1 VIEMELFFHY
11 RDKDITYEEL
21 IEDIN
26 KTKEI
31 EKYIYEQDP
40 YEILKKLIISII
52 NGNQITLLDS
62 DFSVEEIK
70 KLGVSEVE
78 LEKSYENKE
87 KVENMDDLFGK
98 IEKNKD
104 IWELT
109 LYTSGTTGRPK
120 KVIHKLDTVARSVK
134 KSEEFKDN
142 VWGFAY
148 NPTHFAGLQVFFQA
162 FLNRNPMIYIFDENR
177 KEIEG
182 KLKKYNVTHISATP
196 TFYRT
201 IIPYIKSPIESIQR
215 ITTGGEKY
223 DEALENT
230 LKKSFP
236 NAKIRNVYASTEA
249 GSLFSAK
256 GEIFKISD
264 RIKDKIRIDENNELL
279 IHKSLLGQS
288 ETFKLENDWYKT
300 GDIVQKIDEDHFK
313 FVSRKSEMINIGGY
327 KVNPHEVETEIKKIE
342 NVLDALVFGRKNKIT
357 GNILA
362 AKISLK
368 ENVDTKEMEQKIVNQ
383 LRNKLQE
390 WKIPRIISFVDQIK
404 LTRTGKKVR
413 K

>member
-1 VIEMELFFHY
+1 MKLFFHY
-11 RDKDITYEEL
+11 KSKDITYEEL
-21 IEDIN
+21 IKDIN
-26 KTKEI
+26 KTEEI
-31 EKYIYEQDP
+31 KKYIYEKDP
-40 YEILKKLIISII
+40 YEILKQLIISII

-62 DFSVEEIK
+62 DFSLEEIK
-70 KLGVSEVE
+70 NLEISDDE
-78 LEKSYENKE
+78 LDKKYKNKE
-87 KVENMDDLFGK
+87 KVENIEDLYNK

-120 KVIHKLDTVARSVK
+120 KVVHKLNTVARSVK
-134 KSEEFKDN
+134 KSEDFKNN
-142 VWGFAY
+142 VWGYAY

-162 FLNRNPMIYIFDENR
+162 LLNQNPMIYIFDENR
-177 KEIEG
+177 KEIEI
-182 KLKKYNVTHISATP
+182 KLNKYKVTHISATP
-196 TFYRT
+196 TYYRT
-201 IIPYIKSPIESIQR
+201 VIPYFKNPVENIQR

-223 DEALENT
+223 DEIFENQ
-230 LKKSFP
+230 LKKYFP

-264 RIKDKIRIDENNELL
+264 RIKEKIRINENNELL
-279 IHKSLLGQS
+279 IHNSLLGQS

-300 GDIVQKIDEDHFK
+300 GDIVEKIDENHFK
-313 FVSRKSEMINIGGY
+313 FISRKSEMINIGGY
-327 KVNPHEVETEIKKIE
+327 KVNPHEIEAEIKKID
-342 NVLDALVFGRKNKIT
+342 NVVDALVSARKNKIT
-357 GNILA
+357 GNILT

-368 ENVDTKEMEQKIVNQ
+368 ENIDQKEMEQKIINR
-383 LRNKLQE
+383 LRKKLQE
-390 WKIPRIISFVDQIK
+390 WKIPRIIRFVDEIK

>member
-1 VIEMELFFHY
+1 MELFFHY

-362 AKISLK
+362 AQISLK
-368 ENVDTKEMEQKIVNQ
+368 ENVNTKEMEQKIVNQ

>member
-1 VIEMELFFHY
+1 MELFFHY
-11 RDKDITYEEL
+11 RDKNITYEEL

-31 EKYIYEQDP
+31 KKYIYEQDP

-70 KLGVSEVE
+70 KLGVSEDE

-87 KVENMDDLFGK
+87 KVNDMDDLFSK

-120 KVIHKLDTVARSVK
+120 KVIHKLNTVARSVK
-134 KSEEFKDN
+134 KSEEFKN
-142 VWGFAY
+142 NAWGFAY

-162 FLNRNPMIYIFDENR
+162 FLNKNPMIYIFDENR

-362 AKISLK
+362 AQISLK
-368 ENVDTKEMEQKIVNQ
+368 ENVNTKEMEQKIVNQ

>member
-1 VIEMELFFHY
+1 
-11 RDKDITYEEL
+11 
-21 IEDIN
+21 
-26 KTKEI
+26 
-31 EKYIYEQDP
+31 
-40 YEILKKLIISII
+40 
-52 NGNQITLLDS
+52 
-62 DFSVEEIK
+62 
-70 KLGVSEVE
+70 
-78 LEKSYENKE
+78 
-87 KVENMDDLFGK
+87 
-98 IEKNKD
+98 
-104 IWELT
+104 
-109 LYTSGTTGRPK
+109 
-120 KVIHKLDTVARSVK
+120 
-134 KSEEFKDN
+134 
-142 VWGFAY
+142 
-148 NPTHFAGLQVFFQA
+148 
-162 FLNRNPMIYIFDENR
+162 MIYIFDENR

-230 LKKSFP
+230 LKRSFP

-327 KVNPHEVETEIKKIE
+327 KVNPHEVESEIKK
-342 NVLDALVFGRKNKIT
+342 
-357 GNILA
+357 
-362 AKISLK
+362 
-368 ENVDTKEMEQKIVNQ
+368 
-383 LRNKLQE
+383 
-390 WKIPRIISFVDQIK
+390 
-404 LTRTGKKVR
+404 
-413 K
+413 

>member
-362 AKISLK
+362 AQISLK
-368 ENVDTKEMEQKIVNQ
+368 ENVNTKEMEQKIVNQ

>member
-1 VIEMELFFHY
+1 MKLFFHY
-11 RDKDITYEEL
+11 KNTDITYEEL
-21 IEDIN
+21 IKDIN
-26 KTKEI
+26 KTYEI
-31 EKYIYEQDP
+31 KKYVYEKDP
-40 YEILKKLIISII
+40 YEILKQLIISLI

-62 DFSVEEIK
+62 DFSLEEIK
-70 KLGVSEVE
+70 NLEISEFE
-78 LEKSYENKE
+78 LEKKYKNKE
-87 KVENMDDLFGK
+87 KIKNIEDLYKK

-104 IWELT
+104 QWELT

-134 KSEEFKDN
+134 KSEEFMKN
-142 VWGFAY
+142 VWGYAY

-162 FLNRNPMIYIFDENR
+162 LFNQNPMIYIFDENR
-177 KEIEG
+177 KEIEET
-182 KLKKYNVTHISATP
+182 LKKYNVTHISATP

-201 IIPYIKSPIESIQR
+201 VIPYFKNPVEKIER

-223 DEALENT
+223 DETFENQ
-230 LKKSFP
+230 LKEYFP
-236 NAKIRNVYASTEA
+236 KAKIRNVYASTEA

-264 RIKDKIRIDENNELL
+264 RIKDKIRINENNELL

-300 GDIVQKIDEDHFK
+300 GDIVEKIDENHFK
-313 FVSRKSEMINIGGY
+313 FISRKSEMINIGGY
-327 KVNPHEVETEIKKIE
+327 KVNPHEIEAEIKKIE
-342 NVLDALVFGRKNKIT
+342 NVVDALVSARKNKIT
-357 GNILA
+357 GNILT

-368 ENVDTKEMEQKIVNQ
+368 ENIDEKEMEQKIINN
-383 LRNKLQE
+383 LREKLQE
-390 WKIPRIISFVDQIK
+390 WKIPRIIRFVDQIK

>member
-1 VIEMELFFHY
+1 MELFFHY
-11 RDKDITYEEL
+11 RDKNITYEEL

-31 EKYIYEQDP
+31 KKYIYEQDP

-62 DFSVEEIK
+62 DFSEEEIK

-78 LEKSYENKE
+78 LEKSYANKE
-87 KVENMDDLFGK
+87 KVENMDDLFSK

-120 KVIHKLDTVARSVK
+120 KVIHKLNTVARSVK

-148 NPTHFAGLQVFFQA
+148 NPTHFAGLQAFFQA
-162 FLNRNPMIYIFDENR
+162 FLNKNPMIYIFDENR

-230 LKKSFP
+230 LKRSFP

-327 KVNPHEVETEIKKIE
+327 KVNPHEVESEIKKIE

-362 AKISLK
+362 AQISLK

-390 WKIPRIISFVDQIK
+390 WKIPRIISFVDEIK

>member
-1 VIEMELFFHY
+1 MELFFHY
-11 RDKDITYEEL
+11 RDKNITYEEL

-31 EKYIYEQDP
+31 KKYIYEQDP

-62 DFSVEEIK
+62 DFSSEEIK
-70 KLGVSEVE
+70 KLGVSEDE

-87 KVENMDDLFGK
+87 KVENMDDLFSK
-98 IEKNKD
+98 IEKNKE

-120 KVIHKLDTVARSVK
+120 KVIHKLNTVARSVK

-162 FLNRNPMIYIFDENR
+162 FLNKNPMIYIFDENR

-264 RIKDKIRIDENNELL
+264 RIRDKIRIDENNELL

-327 KVNPHEVETEIKKIE
+327 KVNPHEVEAEIKKIE

-362 AKISLK
+362 AQISLK
-368 ENVDTKEMEQKIVNQ
+368 ENVDTKEMEQKIVTQ

>member
-1 VIEMELFFHY
+1 MELFFHY